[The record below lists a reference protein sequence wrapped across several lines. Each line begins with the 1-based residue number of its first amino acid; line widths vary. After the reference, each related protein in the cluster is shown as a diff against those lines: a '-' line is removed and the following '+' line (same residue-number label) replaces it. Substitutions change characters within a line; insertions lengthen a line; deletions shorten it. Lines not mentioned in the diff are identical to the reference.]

1 MRGSQLWER
10 YTLGACALV
19 AMLAGCASQQP
30 VATNGSPP
38 QLDFYRAAAPL
49 STPLPPPPRGP
60 RPRGWLSPEAKRPT
74 HGLLYVADEYGSEVL
89 IYPAK
94 GKHQSPIGM
103 IDDGV
108 ATPWGLWMDKNRNL
122 YVANQGSYYSS
133 GSGSVTVYPPGST
146 SPSQTYLQDLGRPL
160 YPIVDQYGDLF
171 VSGIN
176 YNGSGAVV
184 EYQAGSTKAYQILQ
198 TPGGEADGMDFDLQ
212 GNLYVAYRG
221 VSGTGSIDEFPPGS
235 TQGTS
240 LGMTL
245 NQPQGLVVDNSANIL
260 AAETGGTNR
269 VDVFAPGSQTPEL
282 ELDLPSSASP
292 TQLTISVDEGKLFVT
307 AWNNGDIY
315 ATLYPLSQNSAWVT
329 KDDAQTT
336 IQGMAL
342 TRGQVF

>member
-1 MRGSQLWER
+1 MREVLLSKR
-10 YTLGACALV
+10 YTLGACAFA
-19 AMLAGCASQQP
+19 AMLVGCASQQP
-30 VATNGSPP
+30 AATNGPTP
-38 QLDFYRAAAPL
+38 QFDGYRAAAPL
-49 STPLPPPPRGP
+49 GTPLPPPPRRP

-74 HGLLYVADEYGSEVL
+74 HGLLYVADEYNSEVL
-89 IYPAK
+89 IYDAK
-94 GKHQSPIGM
+94 GKNQSPIGM

-108 ATPWGLWMDKNRNL
+108 TTPYGLWVDKNRNL
-122 YVANQGSYYSS
+122 YVANQGSYYGS
-133 GSGSVTVYPPGST
+133 GSGTVTVYPSGST
-146 SPSQTYLQDLGRPL
+146 SPSLIYSQDLSRPL

-171 VSGIN
+171 VSGTN

-184 EYQAGSTKAYQILQ
+184 EYKAGSTNEYQILQ
-198 TPGGEADGMDFDLQ
+198 TPGGEADGMDFDLK

-240 LGMTL
+240 LGMSL
-245 NQPQGLVVDNSANIL
+245 NQPQGVVVDNNANIL
-260 AAETGGTNR
+260 AAETGDTNR
-269 VDVFAPGSQTPEL
+269 VDLFAPGSQTPEL

-292 TQLTISVDEGKLFVT
+292 TQLTISADEGKLFVT

-315 ATLYPLSQNSAWVT
+315 ATLYPLTQDSAWVV